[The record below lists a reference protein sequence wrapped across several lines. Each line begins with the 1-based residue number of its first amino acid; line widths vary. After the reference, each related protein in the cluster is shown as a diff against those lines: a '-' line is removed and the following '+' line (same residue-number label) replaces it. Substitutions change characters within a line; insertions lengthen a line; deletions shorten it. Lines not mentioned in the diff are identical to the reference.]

1 MRVSIFGLVC
11 FAIGVISASAAERTV
26 DERSGEWQILC
37 FGDEVSR
44 HRDCYV
50 IRDDLAVLVSGQGYE
65 LVIIGHGSE
74 LQPRSYMSVRVDDHP
89 PIFWREHN
97 LHADEAFVEAIKQF
111 MAGNVASITWTGRQ
125 SHEDVDRR
133 VPLVGFTK
141 AYRRGKQIIADYEP
155 QVVPRP
161 HGDNAP
167 E

>member
-11 FAIGVISASAAERTV
+11 FAIGVISASAAEWTV

-37 FGDEVSR
+37 LDDEVSW

-50 IRDDLAVLVSGQGYE
+50 IRDDLAVLMSGQGYK

-74 LQPRSYMSVRVDDHP
+74 LQPGSYMFVRVDDNP
-89 PIFWREHN
+89 PIFWQEHN
-97 LHADEAFVEAIKQF
+97 LHADEAFAEAIKQF
-111 MAGNVASITWTGRQ
+111 MAGNVASITWTRRQ
-125 SHEDVDRR
+125 SREAVDRR
-133 VPLVGFTK
+133 VSLVGFTK

-155 QVVPRP
+155 QVVPRL